1 MLFAKKLLML
11 FIIAIL
17 TSHAS
22 ASTICIVQNKL
33 DVFTGNVYPA
43 EQLKSMQFS
52 LRLDTEAQTIS
63 RCSFQK
69 SVTAVTCD
77 TYNID
82 KVTLAGGFV
91 DIKKY
96 YYFTGQYD
104 LQIFN
109 NSEFVENNG
118 RGSIAT
124 GICTQQTLP

>member
-1 MLFAKKLLML
+1 MLTKSLLSL
-11 FIIAIL
+11 LIIASL
-17 TSHAS
+17 ANSAS
-22 ASTICIVQNKL
+22 ASTMCIVQNKL
-33 DVFTGNVYPA
+33 DAFTGNVYTA

-69 SVTAVTCD
+69 SAGAVTCD
-77 TYNID
+77 TYDID
-82 KVTLAGGFV
+82 KVAVASGFV

-96 YYFTGQYD
+96 YYFSGQFD

-109 NSEFVENNG
+109 NYGFVENNG

-124 GICTQQTLP
+124 GICVQM

>member
-1 MLFAKKLLML
+1 MLTKSLL
-11 FIIAIL
+11 IL
-17 TSHAS
+17 LTVATLANSAS
-22 ASTICIVQNKL
+22 ANTTCIVQNKL
-33 DVFTGNVYPA
+33 DALTGNVYSA

-52 LRLDTEAQTIS
+52 LRLDTEAQTMS

-69 SVTAVTCD
+69 SAGTVTCD

-82 KVTLAGGFV
+82 KVAIASGFV

-96 YYFTGQYD
+96 YYFSGQFD

-109 NSEFVENNG
+109 NYEFVENNG

-124 GICTQQTLP
+124 GICVQM

>member
-1 MLFAKKLLML
+1 MLSKSLFTLL
-11 FIIAIL
+11 IIASL
-17 TSHAS
+17 ASKAS

-33 DVFTGNVYPA
+33 DAFTGNVYSA
-43 EQLKSMQFS
+43 EQLKSMKFS
-52 LRLDTEAQTIS
+52 LRLDTEAQTMS

-69 SVTAVTCD
+69 SVGTVTCD

-82 KVTLAGGFV
+82 KVAAASGFV

-96 YYFTGQYD
+96 YYFNGQFD

-109 NSEFVENNG
+109 NYEFIENNG

-124 GICTQQTLP
+124 GICMEL